1 MLNSSAENRMLTSL
15 GFRCKKC
22 ILGSLE
28 PVEFPANVIFT
39 FLSAASVTLPSFQV
53 MFSLPYPESFSV
65 NSTISST
72 QGFLV
77 FTLHLDGLTVRL

>member
-1 MLNSSAENRMLTSL
+1 MLTSL
-15 GFRCKKC
+15 GFRCKMC
-22 ILGSLE
+22 ILGILE

-39 FLSAASVTLPSFQV
+39 FLSLVSITLPSFHV
-53 MFSLPYPESFSV
+53 IFSLPYPESFSV

-77 FTLHLDGLTVRL
+77 FTLHFDGFTVRL